1 MYGNPCRAMAR
12 RTRVEEVARSLEIAQ
27 HEAAHLVVGRALG
40 LRPFRAV
47 LGDQGDGSAGFV
59 EWDRRPWYP
68 EAVRMMYAAGV
79 VWERKC
85 GDLTKAEYDLAE
97 LRRAGVQGNG
107 RLVALERAAW
117 AILAERHAL
126 HAKITRALY
135 ERDLTERD
143 IRALAK
149 GQFPRDY
156 DAA

>member
-1 MYGNPCRAMAR
+1 MAR
-12 RTRVEEVARSLEIAQ
+12 RARKVKPRTLEAAQ
-27 HEAAHLVVGRALG
+27 HEAAHLVVGVACG
-40 LRPFRAV
+40 LRPHSV
-47 LGDQGDGSAGFV
+47 TLGGEFSGLSWWYAK
-59 EWDRRPWYP
+59 PWYR
-68 EAVRMMYAAGV
+68 EADLICTAAGV
-79 VWERKC
+79 VWERRC
-85 GDLTKAEYDLAE
+85 GDLKAACYDLAD
-97 LRRAGVQGNG
+97 LRRMGVRGR

-117 AILAERHAL
+117 AILAERHSL